1 MHSPA
6 IQPRVCG
13 DYIES
18 KIPNQSHPDTTPHVR
33 GLRSCGYHAT
43 HNNRYNPACAGTT
56 SSESAIW
63 SVDAIPPPRV
73 RGLLPL
79 RNLYANDARYHPA
92 CAGTTAASCPCH
104 HFIAIQ
110 PRVCGDYT
118 ASAISSLSLV
128 DTTPRVRGLLAPRLV
143 KRVVDRYNP
152 ACAGTTS
159 FSSARRF
166 AQSIQP
172 RVCGDYSVSPVIPPV
187 FCDTTPRVRG
197 LPLARCYSLR
207 LCRYNPACAG
217 TTPGEQRILEIPPIQ
232 PRVCGDYNPEICS
245 LARRND
251 TTPRVR
257 GLHSNAFPATLA
269 KRYNPACAGTTA
281 ATTTTSSPRPIQPR
295 VCGDYRSQRVFMSS
309 AFDTTP
315 RVRGLRKKMCFIAI
329 WERYNPACA
338 GTTLLRSSR
347 CKP

>member
-63 SVDAIPPPRV
+63 SVDAIPP
-73 RGLLPL
+73 
-79 RNLYANDARYHPA
+79 
-92 CAGTTAASCPCH
+92 
-104 HFIAIQ
+104 
-110 PRVCGDYT
+110 RVCGDYFH
-118 ASAISSLSLV
+118 SAISTLM
-128 DTTPRVRGLLAPRLV
+128 TR
-143 KRVVDRYNP
+143 
-152 ACAGTTS
+152 
-159 FSSARRF
+159 
-166 AQSIQP
+166 
-172 RVCGDYSVSPVIPPV
+172 
-187 FCDTTPRVRG
+187 DTTPRVRG

-207 LCRYNPACAG
+207 VCRYNPACAG